1 MLKILMLSGG
11 CCPRVAKEGRELLNS
26 GFDLSFLQTSIPNA
40 FRIVLPKQYYF
51 QDRADLGLRLAQ
63 FAELK
68 QFDLIH
74 VHAEPA
80 WLGWFAKEHYPDIP
94 VIFDAHDLDYC
105 RYGGSQIDEE
115 ERRTLCDCD
124 GVILPS
130 HAYEQAV
137 KEGFGVKLS
146 EVIYSMNV
154 LEDYP
159 DIEMPRLQGIVY
171 EGGIMATSEEEAAEG
186 KMRFNDYRPLFTAMY
201 YKKIPI
207 HIYPGNDDNMRDYI
221 KTGAVWHH
229 TLQHQPLLQ
238 QLTRYDW
245 GLVGA
250 NFKNHI
256 WDGVM
261 PNKLFDYIAA
271 GLPVIVYNAAE
282 AAAFVLEHDLG
293 IVIETDNSK
302 DAAKQIGEV
311 MPIGQDGQCRNNA
324 YEYYRLR
331 VQRVRKEFSMASQMP
346 KLINF
351 YTEVIKTCQS
361 SKSSTDTKA
370 AAKPRLVKTA
380 ISADE
385 SPLTRR
391 PTSELAAELF

>member
-1 MLKILMLSGG
+1 MLRVLYLSDP
-11 CCPRVAKEGRELLNS
+11 CCPRVAKEGRECLKS
-26 GFDLSFLQTSIPNA
+26 GLDIIFLQRTIPDA
-40 FRIVLPKQYYF
+40 FRALLPNQFYYIN
-51 QDRADLGLRLAQ
+51 REDLGPKLKVLAP
-63 FAELK
+63 
-68 QFDLIH
+68 DLVH
-74 VHAEPA
+74 VHTEPA
-80 WLGWFAKEHYPDIP
+80 WLGWFAKECLPDTP
-94 VIFDAHDLDYC
+94 VIFDAHDLNYC
-105 RYGGSQIDEE
+105 RSGGKTLEE
-115 ERRTLCDCD
+115 DERRTLCDCD

-130 HAYEQAV
+130 QAYEQAV

-146 EVIYSMNV
+146 EVIYSMVNE
-154 LEDYP
+154 EDYP
-159 DIEMPRLQGIVY
+159 KIDEMPRVNGIVY
-171 EGGIMATSEEEAAEG
+171 EGGMGATSEEERAEG
-186 KMRFNDYRPLFTAMY
+186 KMRYNDYRSLAVELFNAR
-201 YKKIPI
+201 IPF
-207 HIYPGNDDNMRDYI
+207 HCYPGRAEFADEYI
-221 KTGAVWHH
+221 KAGVVWNYSYMY
-229 TLQHQPLLQ
+229 HQLLK

-245 GLVGA
+245 GLVGSP
-250 NFKNHI
+250 FKNPA
-256 WDGVM
+256 WDSAM
-261 PNKLFDYIAA
+261 PNKLFDYVAA
-271 GLPVIVYNAAE
+271 GIPVLVYNAEE
-282 AAAFVLEHDLG
+282 AAAFVREHDIG
-293 IVIETDNSK
+293 IVIEAGNSE
-302 DAAKQIGEV
+302 DAVKQIGEA